1 MSNLERRTPRI
12 TQRRHAA
19 GFSLTE
25 LLVVIAIMGI
35 FITFAGPAFTQS
47 YRAYKVRSAAQ
58 ELTLALR
65 AARQVAVSTRAA
77 SSLVVNTSSRNYS
90 WTDVK
95 GRTRVWDLPV
105 GVNFI
110 SASPATITFATNG
123 TVTTG
128 AASVVL
134 QTTVTGSRADRWTV
148 DLNTV
153 GRVTSSYAMVTP

>member
-1 MSNLERRTPRI
+1 MSNHLIRTRGITRR
-12 TQRRHAA
+12 QRES
-19 GFSLTE
+19 GFSVTE
-25 LLVVIAIMGI
+25 MLVVLALMGI

-58 ELTLALR
+58 ELVLALR

-77 SSLVVNTSSRNYS
+77 SSLVVNTASRNYS

-95 GRTRVWDLPV
+95 GRTRLWELPV

-110 SASPATITFATNG
+110 SATPSTITFATNG

-134 QTTVTGSRADRWTV
+134 QVTVTSSLAHRWTV
-148 DLNTV
+148 DLNTA
-153 GRVTSSYAMVTP
+153 GRVSSSLAQVIP